1 MNEIPNDAVAHTD
14 APSTAR
20 RDRAA
25 LGWFGLGVLVGAVA
39 AVGLLVLSGTTSVGA
54 TANNVDLNAI
64 RDAARQGAKDALLAS
79 NTGVT
84 MPLSLSDI
92 RDAARQGAQDAIQSS
107 GQADSAGAQGP
118 APTAAPIDTSAITIR
133 PNNTQGEDKATVTI
147 IEYSD
152 FQCPFCKRFY
162 DSVLSRIVIDYVK
175 TGKVKLSY
183 KNYAFL
189 GDESRWA
196 AQAAECAAD
205 QGKFWELHELLFT
218 RQQGENTGAFSKD
231 NLINLAKEI
240 KVDSAKFSDCLNQ
253 DKTLDRVQADI
264 AEGNKI
270 GVRGTP
276 TFLINGKLI
285 VGAQPYE
292 AFKTA
297 IDEALKQ

>member
-1 MNEIPNDAVAHTD
+1 MNEIPNNDIPT
-14 APSTAR
+14 R
-20 RDRAA
+20 RDRAN

-39 AVGLLVLSGTTSVGA
+39 AIGLLMLTGVASPNVTGTT
-54 TANNVDLNAI
+54 DLTAI
-64 RDAARQGAKDALLAS
+64 RNAAREGAKDALLSA
-79 NTGVT
+79 NTGIT
-84 MPLSLSDI
+84 TPLSLSDI
-92 RDAARQGAQDAIQSS
+92 RDAAKQGAQDALANS
-107 GQADSAGAQGP
+107 GAQ
-118 APTAAPIDTSAITIR
+118 AQAAEPTAAPIDTSGITTR
-133 PNNTQGEDKATVTI
+133 PSNTQGEDSATVTL

-162 DSVLSRIVIDYVK
+162 DSVLSRIVTDYVK

-205 QGKFWELHELLFT
+205 QGKFWEMHELLFT
-218 RQQGENTGAFSKD
+218 RQQGENTGAFSKE

-240 KVDSAKFSDCLNQ
+240 KVDSAKFSDCVNQ
-253 DKTLDRVQADI
+253 DATLARVQEDI
-264 AEGNKI
+264 SEGNRI

-276 TFLINGKLI
+276 TFLLNGKLI

-297 IDEALKQ
+297 LDEALKK

>member
-1 MNEIPNDAVAHTD
+1 MNEIPNNDIPT
-14 APSTAR
+14 R
-20 RDRAA
+20 RDRAN

-39 AVGLLVLSGTTSVGA
+39 AIGLLMLTGVASPNVTGTT
-54 TANNVDLNAI
+54 DLTAI
-64 RDAARQGAKDALLAS
+64 RNAAREGAKDALLSA
-79 NTGVT
+79 NTGIT
-84 MPLSLSDI
+84 TPLSLSDI
-92 RDAARQGAQDAIQSS
+92 RDAAKQGAQDALANS
-107 GQADSAGAQGP
+107 GAQ
-118 APTAAPIDTSAITIR
+118 AQAAEPTAAPIDTSGITTR
-133 PNNTQGEDKATVTI
+133 PSNTQGEASATVTL

-162 DSVLSRIVIDYVK
+162 DSVLSRIVTDYVK

-205 QGKFWELHELLFT
+205 QGKFWEMHELLFT
-218 RQQGENTGAFSKD
+218 RQQGENSGAFSKE

-240 KVDSAKFSDCLNQ
+240 KVDGAKFSDCVNQ
-253 DKTLDRVQADI
+253 DTTLARVQEDI
-264 AEGNKI
+264 SEGNRI

-276 TFLINGKLI
+276 TFLLNGKLI

-297 IDEALKQ
+297 LDEALKK

>member
-1 MNEIPNDAVAHTD
+1 MNEIPNNDIPT
-14 APSTAR
+14 R
-20 RDRAA
+20 RDRAN

-39 AVGLLVLSGTTSVGA
+39 AIGLLMLTGVASPNVTGTT
-54 TANNVDLNAI
+54 DLTAI
-64 RDAARQGAKDALLAS
+64 RNAAREGAKDALLSA
-79 NTGVT
+79 NTGIT
-84 MPLSLSDI
+84 TPLSLSDI
-92 RDAARQGAQDAIQSS
+92 RDAAKQGAQDALANS
-107 GQADSAGAQGP
+107 GTQAQAAE
-118 APTAAPIDTSAITIR
+118 PTAAPIDTSGITTR
-133 PNNTQGEDKATVTI
+133 PSNTQGEDSATVTL

-162 DSVLSRIVIDYVK
+162 DSVLSRIVTDYVK

-205 QGKFWELHELLFT
+205 QGKFWEMHELLFT
-218 RQQGENTGAFSKD
+218 RQQGENTGAFSKE

-240 KVDSAKFSDCLNQ
+240 KVDGAKFSDCVNQ
-253 DKTLDRVQADI
+253 DATLARVQEDI
-264 AEGNKI
+264 SEGNRI

-276 TFLINGKLI
+276 TFLLNGKLI

-297 IDEALKQ
+297 LDEALKK